1 MCGSTRRRRFGGARS
16 QPYQGLAQQSALA
29 SVLPSYY
36 GGRDRSRPASA
47 NCDASMDGGCSD
59 RDGETLKA
67 WASRHVIRG
76 RGLFTLMFW
85 IALAAPGAMAQQPV
99 DTVTETVTT
108 RRDLNGQDAVSEK
121 VVTHSARTKD
131 EERVVIE
138 TYLPSLEAGRL
149 ALTQRVNRVTTVTED
164 RTQTIEETEE
174 RNLVSPSEPMRIVQR
189 SLTTVRRSGTDSY
202 VTEHQ
207 VFQSDGNGR
216 LVLVRKQ
223 SEQASP
229 N

>member
-1 MCGSTRRRRFGGARS
+1 MEDVVIER
-16 QPYQGLAQQSALA
+16 
-29 SVLPSYY
+29 
-36 GGRDRSRPASA
+36 
-47 NCDASMDGGCSD
+47 
-59 RDGETLKA
+59 GETSKA
-67 WASRHVIRG
+67 RVSRHVIPG
-76 RGLFTLMFW
+76 RGVFTLMFW
-85 IALAAPGAMAQQPV
+85 IALTAPAAMAQQAV
-99 DTVTETVTT
+99 DTGTETVTT
-108 RRDLNGQDAVSEK
+108 RRDLNGKDAVSEK

-174 RNLVSPSEPMRIVQR
+174 RNPVSPSEPMRIVQR

-202 VTEHQ
+202 VTEQQ
-207 VFQSDGNGR
+207 VFQPDGNGR

-223 SEQASP
+223 SEQTSR

>member
-1 MCGSTRRRRFGGARS
+1 MEDVVIER
-16 QPYQGLAQQSALA
+16 
-29 SVLPSYY
+29 
-36 GGRDRSRPASA
+36 
-47 NCDASMDGGCSD
+47 
-59 RDGETLKA
+59 GETSKA
-67 WASRHVIRG
+67 RVSRHVIPG
-76 RGLFTLMFW
+76 RGVFTLMFW
-85 IALAAPGAMAQQPV
+85 IALTAPVAMAQQAV
-99 DTVTETVTT
+99 DTGTETVTT
-108 RRDLNGQDAVSEK
+108 RRDLNGRDAVSEK

-138 TYLPSLEAGRL
+138 TYLPSLEEGRL

-174 RNLVSPSEPMRIVQR
+174 RNPVSPSDPMRIVQR

-207 VFQSDGNGR
+207 VFQPDGNGR

-223 SEQASP
+223 SEQASR